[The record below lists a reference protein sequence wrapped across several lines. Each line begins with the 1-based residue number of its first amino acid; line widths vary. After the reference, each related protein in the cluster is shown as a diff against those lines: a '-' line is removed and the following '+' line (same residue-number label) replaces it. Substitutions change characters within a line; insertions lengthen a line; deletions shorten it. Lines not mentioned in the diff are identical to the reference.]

1 MACVKCGREEN
12 DFFVRKS
19 TIKMI
24 DPTYTAINIMSEN
37 LSTKCRQITIA
48 SPSKIT
54 NSKNKI
60 ASTPSRNS
68 SQHQGLFP
76 SLLGKG
82 LST

>member
-1 MACVKCGREEN
+1 MEEKIEEK
-12 DFFVRKS
+12 DCFVRKS

-24 DPTYTAINIMSEN
+24 DPTYTAINILSEN
-37 LSTKCRQITIA
+37 LFTKHRQITIA

-60 ASTPSRNS
+60 ASTAPRNS
-68 SQHQGLFP
+68 SQHQGIFP